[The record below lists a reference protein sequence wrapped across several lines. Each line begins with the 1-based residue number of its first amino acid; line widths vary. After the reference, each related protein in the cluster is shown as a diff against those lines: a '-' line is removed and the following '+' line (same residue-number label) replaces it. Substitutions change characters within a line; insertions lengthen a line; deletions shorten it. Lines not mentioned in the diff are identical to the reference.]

1 MRGIHPRLHLTGRRI
16 ADLRAAITGS
26 HTAIWNK
33 VRAQADRAVRRGPP
47 SYVKNDGHSGDEQL
61 WQREVGNTL
70 PLLAMAYVLS
80 GERVYLEETQRW
92 ALASCGYPTW
102 GLGRIDGMDLAAGH
116 QLYGLALVYDWC
128 YHDLDDAA
136 RRAIRRTLIERAS
149 AMYQAAA
156 MGAVWWRRSYLQN
169 HLWVDATGLAAAGF
183 ALFDEVD
190 DASGWIGLPL
200 EAFRHSMAALG
211 PDGASHE
218 GIGYWEYGVEYLL
231 KFMELSRRLL
241 GTDLSQ
247 NDWWRNTARYA
258 LYLTLPRAA
267 WTRSRCVVDLADCPR
282 GHWYG
287 PDYLLRQLAHLTR
300 DGHAQWLAA
309 QTDDAGVASPEAS
322 WLNLLWF
329 DPTVAAHSPQDL
341 PTLHHFEDMGIVSA
355 RSDWSVDESLVVFKC
370 GPFLG
375 HHAVGRF
382 TYDPGGGHVHPDANH
397 FLLFGAGAW
406 LIRDDGY
413 RPKWTGQHNTLLI
426 GGRGQ
431 MGEGAQWFHGDE
443 PLGHKARP
451 TIVLVRSTEAF
462 DHMEGDATAA
472 YAPGLGLQQFV
483 RHLVFLKPDVLIV
496 ADEIRAEGD
505 SELELRFH
513 PETDLVAQGTA
524 FLSRGPRGALRIEP
538 LTSDGVQI
546 SAGLWPPAVS
556 KEQSEMTMTTLRLL
570 TRRHSWRNVV
580 ALSWSS
586 AGSEP
591 APVTLKRDHD
601 RWTFRSGLRKLI
613 LDWSTSQV
621 E

>member
-1 MRGIHPRLHLTGRRI
+1 MPT
-16 ADLRAAITGS
+16 
-26 HTAIWNK
+26 IWNK

-80 GERVYLEETQRW
+80 GERVYLEATRRW
-92 ALASCGYPTW
+92 SLASCGYPTW

-136 RRAIRRTLIERAS
+136 RRTIRRTLIERAS

-156 MGAVWWRRSYLQN
+156 TGAVWWRRSYLQN

-200 EAFRHSMAALG
+200 EACRHSMAALG

-231 KFMELSRRLL
+231 KFMELSRTLL

-247 NDWWRNTARYA
+247 HDWWRNTAHYA

-287 PDYLLRQLAHLTR
+287 PDYLLRRLAHLTR

-309 QTDDAGVASPEAS
+309 ETDDAGVASPEAS
-322 WLNLLWF
+322 WLNLLWY
-329 DPTVAAHSPQDL
+329 DPTVAAHSPRDL

-355 RSDWSVDESLVVFKC
+355 RSDWSGDESLVVFKC

-375 HHAVGRF
+375 HHAVSQF

-397 FLLFGAGAW
+397 FVLFGAGAW

-431 MGEGAQWFHGDE
+431 MGEGAQWFRGDE

-451 TIVLVRSTEAF
+451 TIALVRSTDAF
-462 DHMEGDATAA
+462 DHMKGDATAA

-513 PETDLVAQGTA
+513 PETDLVPQGTA
-524 FLSRGPRGALRIEP
+524 FLSRGPRAALRIEP
-538 LTSDGVQI
+538 LTTDGVQI
-546 SAGLWPPAVS
+546 SAGLWPPAVP
-556 KEQSEMTMTTLRLL
+556 KEQGEMTMTTLRLL

-601 RWTFRSGLRKLI
+601 RWTFRSGSRKLS
-613 LDWSTSQV
+613 LDWSTSRV